1 MKNNKPNLVFIM
13 SDQQRFDTL
22 KCYGNEWIN
31 TPRINELSDDSYV
44 FENAYVTQPVCA
56 PARSSIMTGLYPH
69 TAGPTVNKIPLNKD
83 VKTIAEL
90 VESDYKCAYFGK
102 WHLGDDTVKQRGF
115 EEWISVEDHYNSS
128 YFEGDLP
135 YSDLHEWLISK
146 GHKPGSIGPTG
157 KEIFNDKDRSLLPED
172 SQMAAFLSEKSEDFI
187 KENKE
192 EPFILYVSTFEPH
205 SPYAGPLDGMYD
217 PNDIPTG
224 PTFLKNPENVSKIN
238 EARSSYHSSFLNGA
252 NQKDDQYMNEYL
264 ASRDE
269 DFSTKKGWLKAR
281 ADYFANITLVDDMVG
296 RIIDSLKE
304 NGLYENTII
313 IFTSEHGEMM
323 GDHGMLEKRTLYEE
337 SAKVPLL
344 VKLNEEKT
352 SQKFING
359 SFSHIDLVPTILNL
373 LEQKIPSNLQGENK
387 ISCFNSLN
395 LDNNEVVVEWNGEGI
410 IDDRNLGSKDIN
422 NLNVNARRSIIF
434 NRIKLN
440 LTRNDEGELFD
451 LNIDPYEETNRFND
465 PKYSEIVE
473 EMKSRLISWQKRN
486 NDIFTF

>member
-1 MKNNKPNLVFIM
+1 MKNKKPNLVFIM

-22 KCYGNEWIN
+22 KCYGIEWIN

-69 TAGPTVNKIPLNKD
+69 SAGPTVNKIPLNKN

-157 KEIFNDKDRSLLPED
+157 KEIFNDKDRSLLPEE

-187 KENKE
+187 KENKDD
-192 EPFILYVSTFEPH
+192 PFILYVSTFEPH

-217 PNDIPTG
+217 PNEIPTG

-238 EARSSYHSSFLNGA
+238 EARSSYHL
-252 NQKDDQYMNEYL
+252 
-264 ASRDE
+264 
-269 DFSTKKGWLKAR
+269 
-281 ADYFANITLVDDMVG
+281 
-296 RIIDSLKE
+296 SL
-304 NGLYENTII
+304 I
-313 IFTSEHGEMM
+313 
-323 GDHGMLEKRTLYEE
+323 
-337 SAKVPLL
+337 
-344 VKLNEEKT
+344 
-352 SQKFING
+352 
-359 SFSHIDLVPTILNL
+359 HI
-373 LEQKIPSNLQGENK
+373 
-387 ISCFNSLN
+387 
-395 LDNNEVVVEWNGEGI
+395 
-410 IDDRNLGSKDIN
+410 
-422 NLNVNARRSIIF
+422 
-434 NRIKLN
+434 
-440 LTRNDEGELFD
+440 
-451 LNIDPYEETNRFND
+451 
-465 PKYSEIVE
+465 
-473 EMKSRLISWQKRN
+473 
-486 NDIFTF
+486 